1 MKLQSEFLREFSK
14 TIFARLPP
22 LANAARCGPH
32 SLATPLAAM
41 LAKIKSPILNKNNAV
56 AVTG

>member
-1 MKLQSEFLREFSK
+1 MNFFN

-32 SLATPLAAM
+32 RLATPLEGKETM
-41 LAKIKSPILNKNNAV
+41 L
-56 AVTG
+56 